1 MIREYESVN
10 LKCES
15 MRVWGKE
22 REHAMALWPYDT
34 VRFCRYYAMV
44 LKTWHFDSLRLWDY
58 DETMSEND
66 TIFGLVLRLCCC
78 LINTRVFFLSY
89 SFSPFLFWK
98 PTIFAVFVLFVI
110 WKTVFAFCP
119 ASSFPSF
126 QASLIPTYFFARV
139 CQGPLDQRARALHD
153 HSDQRTP
160 AAAETTGPQ
169 TRTKGPEDHS
179 TRQPRTRTT
188 GPEDQRTT
196 QAKEL
201 KFFSRGC
208 KFFQATWFFSRERI
222 FFSSI
227 IPQIALAIGVLTS
240 NRGAGR
246 RTTLADWTWSRVP
259 LQGAVD
265 VVPLLGAIVGCHSS
279 VLWLGG
285 SVTTNFGGVDV
296 VPLLETIAGCH
307 CSVLWLGGSVT
318 TNFGG
323 VDLVPLGE
331 WTWCHCR
338 VPVGAFS
345 ARHCCVGCHGRVLW

>member
-44 LKTWHFDSLRLWDY
+44 LKTWHFDSPRLWDY

-78 LINTRVFFLSY
+78 LINTRVFFLSCFFFAI
-89 SFSPFLFWK
+89 SFLETYYLCGFCSICYLKNCICFLSRF
-98 PTIFAVFVLFVI
+98 FF
-110 WKTVFAFCP
+110 
-119 ASSFPSF
+119 SFLPSF
-126 QASLIPTYFFARV
+126 FDPYIFLCTCLPRTI
-139 CQGPLDQRARALHD
+139 GPEGQ
-153 HSDQRTP
+153 S
-160 AAAETTGPQ
+160 TTRPQWPKDSSSRGPQ
-169 TRTKGPEDHS
+169 DQRTKGPEDHS

-345 ARHCCVGCHGRVLW
+345 ARHCCVGCHGRVPW